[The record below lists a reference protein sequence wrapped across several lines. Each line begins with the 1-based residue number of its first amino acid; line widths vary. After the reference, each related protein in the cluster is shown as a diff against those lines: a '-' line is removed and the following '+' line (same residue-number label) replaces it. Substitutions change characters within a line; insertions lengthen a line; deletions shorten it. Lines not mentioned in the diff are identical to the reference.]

1 MARWVDMWID
11 NIVKNEGGAP
21 TYPVFYISLKE
32 DTDEL
37 KINHLQT
44 GQFVRLVHDFMAGDV
59 VMIDCGYPKETVNTG
74 FVTINSERAMLDL
87 DISSDFFPLIKGVND
102 INVYPRAVANVEMH
116 WVPRWKL

>member
-44 GQFVRLVHDFMAGDV
+44 GQFVRLIHDFMAGDV